1 MKVSKFVAMRLLC
14 VRRVAPLVNTI
25 LSFGALARGENFV
38 RINFRLNIE
47 IVYCRVLFALS
58 VFLLDFFGSKA
69 DCWVHFDT

>member
-1 MKVSKFVAMRLLC
+1 MRLPC

-47 IVYCRVLFALS
+47 TVYCRVLFALT
-58 VFLLDFFGSKA
+58 VAFRFFWKQGRLLGTF
-69 DCWVHFDT
+69 

>member
-1 MKVSKFVAMRLLC
+1 MKVSKFVAMRLPC

-58 VFLLDFFGSKA
+58 VAFRFFWKQGRLLGTF
-69 DCWVHFDT
+69 